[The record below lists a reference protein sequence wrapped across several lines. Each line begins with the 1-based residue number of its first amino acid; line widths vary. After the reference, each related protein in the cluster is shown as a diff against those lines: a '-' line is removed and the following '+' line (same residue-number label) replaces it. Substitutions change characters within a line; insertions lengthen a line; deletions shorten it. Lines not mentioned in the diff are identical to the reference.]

1 MDYFYMNGRLY
12 ILICDYFSKF
22 PFLFQVK
29 TTSFANLKDHLEE
42 LFSVE
47 GIPDEI
53 MSDNGP
59 PFNGKEFSSYLT
71 GLGIRHTTSSPNY
84 PQSNGFIERQ
94 IQTMKRLLEKAN
106 SSGRSYQEA
115 LTGLRAQPLGDGL
128 PSLSEILHWRSLV
141 TRKAS
146 PVDLTV
152 VHQAL
157 IALQAKYTKSHDK
170 AKRAKTQQALVV
182 GEEVYFL
189 SGKNE
194 WQIGIVTGTT
204 DTGRSYNILTD
215 EGISLRR
222 NRSHLKP
229 RCHDIPVISRTL
241 PCRTSTSSQSE
252 ITENRFPRPT
262 HPPKVKYSYNNKQN
276 ISFQDH
282 YEQHPPKVK
291 YFPNNS
297 VPKLV
302 IRRVGDTAYDSYIAE
317 TLYPL
322 KSAIKPRKQ
331 TQFAR
336 YPVSSIK
343 TIPARRTRSHPP
355 KWTTKAKDPDLLI
368 PIELSQ
374 ARAESDL
381 IQYLGG
387 DLSVVSPRESH
398 QSEETLPTV
407 PLGQFQAQ
415 RSDNTTTKSIAH
427 SQTDTPSQ
435 SERNSTITEN
445 IVENIVTSQTDTPSQ
460 REIFSETGT
469 GTSSSEDV
477 THSDGDTPEEHP
489 QCMGTQSEHG
499 ETSASSGTSRT
510 TTSSQSEIF
519 SSYNNIYNNSSDCE
533 TYTPSQS
540 EITTEYDASSEP
552 SSREASRPSSPESG
566 NLSVRTVYSP
576 TPEMAVIYRTMHNAI
591 HTVRD
596 QQGGAVTRSLL
607 NQQKALAASKLQCNI
622 QIKRSSTPE
631 HPPMSN
637 VPPRRARAR
646 FEKANG
652 VTSGSSEE
660 SDCEPQTSR
669 MARFQA
675 LKRWFETPTK
685 SEEESPSHGTF
696 KRQRLFQKTSSQ
708 SATDCP
714 SKEYCTPGPSHR
726 LNGTAS
732 EGD

>member
-1 MDYFYMNGRLY
+1 M
-12 ILICDYFSKF
+12 
-22 PFLFQVK
+22 
-29 TTSFANLKDHLEE
+29 
-42 LFSVE
+42 
-47 GIPDEI
+47 
-53 MSDNGP
+53 
-59 PFNGKEFSSYLT
+59 
-71 GLGIRHTTSSPNY
+71 
-84 PQSNGFIERQ
+84 
-94 IQTMKRLLEKAN
+94 
-106 SSGRSYQEA
+106 
-115 LTGLRAQPLGDGL
+115 
-128 PSLSEILHWRSLV
+128 
-141 TRKAS
+141 
-146 PVDLTV
+146 
-152 VHQAL
+152 
-157 IALQAKYTKSHDK
+157 QAKYTKSHDK
-170 AKRAKTQQALVV
+170 AKQTKTQQALVI

-215 EGISLRR
+215 EGTSLRR

-229 RCHDIPVISRTL
+229 RCHDIPIISCTL
-241 PCRTSTSSQSE
+241 PSRTSTSSQSE
-252 ITENRFPRPT
+252 ITENRLSRLK

-276 ISFQDH
+276 ISFQDQ

-331 TQFAR
+331 TRFSGD
-336 YPVSSIK
+336 PVSSVK
-343 TIPARRTRSHPP
+343 TIPARRTRSHPS
-355 KWTTKAKDPDLLI
+355 KWTIEAEDPDLLI

-374 ARAESDL
+374 SRADSDL
-381 IQYLGG
+381 NQDLGG

-415 RSDNTTTKSIAH
+415 RSDNTTTKSFAH
-427 SQTDTPSQ
+427 SQTKTPSQ
-435 SERNSTITEN
+435 SEINSTITEN
-445 IVENIVTSQTDTPSQ
+445 IVENIITFQTDTPSQ

-469 GTSSSEDV
+469 GTSSSEDM
-477 THSDGDTPEEHP
+477 THSDGDTPEEHSH
-489 QCMGTQSEHG
+489 QTGTQSTNED
-499 ETSASSGTSRT
+499 TSESSKTA
-510 TTSSQSEIF
+510 TSSQSEIS
-519 SSYNNIYNNSSDCE
+519 SSYNNIYNNNSDFK
-533 TYTPSQS
+533 TYTSSQS

-576 TPEMAVIYRTMHNAI
+576 TPEMAIIHRTMHDAI
-591 HTVRD
+591 HAVRE
-596 QQGGAVTRSLL
+596 QQGRAVTRSLL
-607 NQQKALAASKLQCNI
+607 NQQKAIAANKLQCNI
-622 QIKRSSTPE
+622 QIKRTSTPE

-646 FEKANG
+646 SEKANG

-660 SDCEPQTSR
+660 SDSEPQTSR
-669 MARFQA
+669 MAQFQA
-675 LKRWFETPTK
+675 LKKRFETPTK

-696 KRQRLFQKTSSQ
+696 KRQRLFWKTSSQ

-714 SKEYCTPGPSHR
+714 SKEYRTPGPSRR

>member
-1 MDYFYMNGRLY
+1 
-12 ILICDYFSKF
+12 
-22 PFLFQVK
+22 
-29 TTSFANLKDHLEE
+29 
-42 LFSVE
+42 
-47 GIPDEI
+47 
-53 MSDNGP
+53 
-59 PFNGKEFSSYLT
+59 
-71 GLGIRHTTSSPNY
+71 
-84 PQSNGFIERQ
+84 
-94 IQTMKRLLEKAN
+94 MKRLIEKAN
-106 SSGRSYQEA
+106 SSGRSHQEA
-115 LTGLRAQPLGDGL
+115 LTSLRAQPLGDGL
-128 PSLSEILHWRSLV
+128 PSPSEILHGRSLV

-152 VHQAL
+152 VRQSL
-157 IALQAKYTKSHDK
+157 IVLQAKYTKSHDK
-170 AKRAKTQQALVV
+170 AKRTKTQRSLVI
-182 GEEVYFL
+182 GEEIYFL

-215 EGISLRR
+215 EGTSLRR

-229 RCHDIPVISRTL
+229 RCHDIPIISRTL
-241 PCRTSTSSQSE
+241 PSRTSTPSQSE
-252 ITENRFPRPT
+252 ITGKPLPGPK

-276 ISFQDH
+276 ISFQDQ

-291 YFPNNS
+291 YFPNNN

-302 IRRVGDTAYDSYIAE
+302 IRQVGDTAYDSYIAE
-317 TLYPL
+317 TLYSL

-331 TQFAR
+331 TQFAGDQ
-336 YPVSSIK
+336 VSSVK

-355 KWTTKAKDPDLLI
+355 KWTIKAEDLDLLI

-374 ARAESDL
+374 STADSDL
-381 IQYLGG
+381 NQDLRG

-427 SQTDTPSQ
+427 YRTITPSQ
-435 SERNSTITEN
+435 SEIISTITEN

-477 THSDGDTPEEHP
+477 THSDGDTPEEHLH
-489 QCMGTQSEHG
+489 QMGTQSTNEKASESR
-499 ETSASSGTSRT
+499 ETA
-510 TTSSQSEIF
+510 TSSQSEIF
-519 SSYNNIYNNSSDCE
+519 SGYNNNSNNNSDFE
-533 TYTPSQS
+533 TYTSSQS

-576 TPEMAVIYRTMHNAI
+576 TPEMAIIHRTMHDTI
-591 HTVRD
+591 HAVRE
-596 QQGGAVTRSLL
+596 QQGRAVTRSLL
-607 NQQKALAASKLQCNI
+607 NQQKAIAASKLQCNI
-622 QIKRSSTPE
+622 QIKRTSTPE

-646 FEKANG
+646 SEKANG

-675 LKRWFETPTK
+675 LKMRFETPTK
-685 SEEESPSHGTF
+685 SEEESQSHRTF
-696 KRQRLFQKTSSQ
+696 KTQRLFRKTSSQ

-714 SKEYCTPGPSHR
+714 SKEYHTPGPS
-726 LNGTAS
+726 
-732 EGD
+732 

>member
-1 MDYFYMNGRLY
+1 MA
-12 ILICDYFSKF
+12 
-22 PFLFQVK
+22 
-29 TTSFANLKDHLEE
+29 T
-42 LFSVE
+42 
-47 GIPDEI
+47 
-53 MSDNGP
+53 
-59 PFNGKEFSSYLT
+59 
-71 GLGIRHTTSSPNY
+71 
-84 PQSNGFIERQ
+84 
-94 IQTMKRLLEKAN
+94 LLV
-106 SSGRSYQEA
+106 
-115 LTGLRAQPLGDGL
+115 
-128 PSLSEILHWRSLV
+128 I
-141 TRKAS
+141 
-146 PVDLTV
+146 
-152 VHQAL
+152 
-157 IALQAKYTKSHDK
+157 
-170 AKRAKTQQALVV
+170 

-215 EGISLRR
+215 EGTSLKR

-229 RCHDIPVISRTL
+229 RCHDIPIISRTL
-241 PCRTSTSSQSE
+241 PSRTLTPSQSE
-252 ITENRFPRPT
+252 ITGKPLPRPK

-276 ISFQDH
+276 ISFQDQ

-302 IRRVGDTAYDSYIAE
+302 IRRVGDIAYDSYIAE

-322 KSAIKPRKQ
+322 KSAIKLRKQ
-331 TQFAR
+331 TQFAGD
-336 YPVSSIK
+336 PVSSVK

-355 KWTTKAKDPDLLI
+355 KWTIEAEGPDLLI

-374 ARAESDL
+374 SRADSDL
-381 IQYLGG
+381 NQDLGG

-415 RSDNTTTKSIAH
+415 RSDITTTKSIAH
-427 SQTDTPSQ
+427 YQTVTSSQ
-435 SERNSTITEN
+435 SEINSTITEN

-477 THSDGDTPEEHP
+477 THSDGDTPKEHLH
-489 QCMGTQSEHG
+489 QTGTQSTNEEASESS
-499 ETSASSGTSRT
+499 ETA
-510 TTSSQSEIF
+510 TSSQSEIS
-519 SSYNNIYNNSSDCE
+519 SSYNNIYNNNSDFE
-533 TYTPSQS
+533 TYTSSQS

-552 SSREASRPSSPESG
+552 SSREALRPSSPESR

-576 TPEMAVIYRTMHNAI
+576 TPIMAIIHRTMHDAI
-591 HTVRD
+591 HAVRE
-596 QQGGAVTRSLL
+596 QQGRAVTRSLL
-607 NQQKALAASKLQCNI
+607 NQQKAIAASKLQCNI
-622 QIKRSSTPE
+622 QIKRTSTPE

-637 VPPRRARAR
+637 APPRRARAR
-646 FEKANG
+646 SEKANG

-660 SDCEPQTSR
+660 SDSEPQTSR

-675 LKRWFETPTK
+675 LKMRFETPTK
-685 SEEESPSHGTF
+685 SEEESPSHRTF
-696 KRQRLFQKTSSQ
+696 KRQRLFRKTSSQ

-714 SKEYCTPGPSHR
+714 SKEYHTPGSSRR